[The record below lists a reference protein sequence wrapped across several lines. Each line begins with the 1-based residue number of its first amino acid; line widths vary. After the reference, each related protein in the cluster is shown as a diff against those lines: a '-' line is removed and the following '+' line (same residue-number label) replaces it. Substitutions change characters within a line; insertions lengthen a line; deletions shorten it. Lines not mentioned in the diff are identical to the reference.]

1 MSFLDNL
8 ESNLKNME
16 AVGEREDAPGAKNR
30 READRAARI
39 ALQPFVEKLRKSPF
53 TDRLLRAAHLESFR
67 IRARITAVWIGDM
80 LRLELPG
87 KRLELIPSP
96 SGVKAQ
102 ETLNGV
108 PAEPVAVDFESDP
121 AELLKHWL
129 SKTAA

>member
-1 MSFLDNL
+1 MGFLDNL
-8 ESNLKNME
+8 ESNLKSME
-16 AVGEREDAPGAKNR
+16 SAGEREEGPATKNR
-30 READRAARI
+30 READRAARVAI
-39 ALQPFVEKLRKSPF
+39 QPFVEKLRKSPF
-53 TDRLLRAAHLESFR
+53 TDHLLRAAHMESFR
-67 IRARITAVWIGDM
+67 IRVRITAVWIGDM

-96 SGVKAQ
+96 SGVRAQ